1 MARLTGIRP
10 LMNRRIRSALSRHMP
25 KAAKNS
31 DAANEA
37 GEELSFE
44 AALQK
49 LESVVESME
58 SGDLPLEA
66 MLTRC
71 EEGARLS
78 QICQAKLADA
88 DLKIQQLEK
97 TAAGELILKPV
108 TLPGEGQ
115 EK

>member
-1 MARLTGIRP
+1 
-10 LMNRRIRSALSRHMP
+10 MP

-37 GEELSFE
+37 DEELSFE
-44 AALQK
+44 DALQK
-49 LESVVESME
+49 LEFVVESME

-66 MLTRC
+66 MLSRC

-97 TAAGELILKPV
+97 TAAGELVLKPV
-108 TLPGEGQ
+108 TLAGESQ